1 MRQIDKKGEENSKG
15 DIKDSIVEKGKN
27 RKLDGKDIVSIQEHD
42 GDKMKEA
49 LVDSHVEGDALI
61 RKIQAREEETGR
73 DLEIIVD
80 EAREDLK
87 LPLRVLY
94 EQKKVEFSK
103 SPLWFLQAL
112 GALSLE
118 ELSQFLKDYRS
129 ELSANE
135 IAASD
140 LILGVIKKDEIA
152 TARFWKLQ
160 EKMLNNKAIQSQV
173 NNIVITS
180 DSVVKKQMDAI
191 SDGLFGGK

>member
-1 MRQIDKKGEENSKG
+1 MGM
-15 DIKDSIVEKGKN
+15 EKGSNK
-27 RKLDGKDIVSIQEHD
+27 KLDGKDIVKVQEHD
-42 GDKMKEA
+42 ENKMKEA
-49 LVDSHVEGDALI
+49 LVNSHVEGDALI
-61 RKIQAREEETGR
+61 SKIQAREEETGR

-80 EAREDLK
+80 EAREGLK

-94 EQKKVEFSK
+94 EQKKASYSK

-140 LILGVIKKDEIA
+140 LLLGVIKKDEIA

-160 EKMLNNKAIQSQV
+160 EKMLNSKAIQSQV
-173 NNIVITS
+173 NNIVIAS
-180 DSVVKKQMDAI
+180 DSAVKKQMDAI